1 MTVDLEAIRNRRVV
15 EFSDVDD
22 LCDEIERL
30 REALEPFAL
39 ADIPSDAEDDSWAV
53 NHLGENSPLVM
64 HFRRARAAL
73 TPPSP
78 S

>member
-1 MTVDLEAIRNRRVV
+1 MTLDLDAIRNRRVV

-30 REALEPFAL
+30 EERHDDLFNRNCSL
-39 ADIPSDAEDDSWAV
+39 ADALREIQGMTGDPAILRVIDA
-53 NHLGENSPLVM
+53 
-64 HFRRARAAL
+64 ARVSVSL
-73 TPPSP
+73 PSP